1 MLATRRDEGRH
12 GKRAAREG
20 ERDETRGMRRK
31 RRERA
36 SEGPEVSLPSC
47 HS

>member
-20 ERDETRGMRRK
+20 EQDETRGH
-31 RRERA
+31 EEEE
-36 SEGPEVSLPSC
+36 EGEGE
-47 HS
+47 

>member
-1 MLATRRDEGRH
+1 MENEQRGRESKMRRG
-12 GKRAAREG
+12 
-20 ERDETRGMRRK
+20 GMRRK